1 MQQTC
6 VDLILGVVSF
16 CGSAERHLARTVT
29 HTLMQSESAIYRNG
43 SSTRGGGRQRRAKAA
58 RSMNLPN
65 LSHLSIEAKLFEHV
79 ALRGGGKH
87 KCRAHKEPILT
98 KDDADP
104 TSNCAVDG
112 YLMFKPVLSG
122 ATESPTG
129 RSGTFIDVVVDGQS
143 VQLQPLLKRTDSK
156 ADRKNEFEFRHQQWI
171 RDTFPLVCARG
182 AGLPPVTWESYGKE
196 LAGIAEWYFLDEVGQ
211 RGHLFLQLLDTPQ
224 YKLKMH
230 MPTGGVFE
238 GRYLYVALVCAAG
251 ASGYGKFLMKVA
263 EAVSRRLGCDGVAL
277 ASLSN
282 SAGFYYSLGYMFV
295 SKLDGAMIDVEA
307 WTEQV
312 RLPDGRLKTMLRP
325 EREVDSD
332 ELMRVRPLKR
342 DRDGGA
348 GSCVVSFYKT

>member
-1 MQQTC
+1 M
-6 VDLILGVVSF
+6 S
-16 CGSAERHLARTVT
+16 
-29 HTLMQSESAIYRNG
+29 
-43 SSTRGGGRQRRAKAA
+43 
-58 RSMNLPN
+58 LPN

-79 ALRGGGKH
+79 ALRGGGKQ

-98 KDDADP
+98 NDDADP

-112 YLMFKPVLSG
+112 YLMFKPVTG
-122 ATESPTG
+122 AVKSLISY
-129 RSGTFIDVVVDGQS
+129 SGTFIDVVVDGQS

-156 ADRKNEFEFRHQQWI
+156 TDRKNEFEFRHQQWI
-171 RDTFPLVCARG
+171 RDTFPLVCDRG
-182 AGLPPVTWESYGKE
+182 SSLPPVTWESYGKE
-196 LAGIAEWYFLDEVGQ
+196 LARITEWYFLDELGQ

-224 YKLKMH
+224 YKLKQQ
-230 MPTGGVFE
+230 MPTGGVFN
-238 GRYLYVALVCAAG
+238 GRYLYIALVCAAG
-251 ASGYGKFLMKVA
+251 ASDYGKCLMKLA
-263 EAVSRRLGCDGVAL
+263 EAVSRRLGCDGIAL

-282 SAGFYYSLGYMFV
+282 SAGFYYSLGYRFV
-295 SKLDGAMIDVEA
+295 SKLDGVMVDVEA

-312 RLPDGRLKTMLRP
+312 RLPDGRVNPMLRP

>member
-16 CGSAERHLARTVT
+16 CGNADRHLARTVT

-238 GRYLYVALVCAAG
+238 GRW
-251 ASGYGKFLMKVA
+251 
-263 EAVSRRLGCDGVAL
+263 SRR
-277 ASLSN
+277 
-282 SAGFYYSLGYMFV
+282 
-295 SKLDGAMIDVEA
+295 
-307 WTEQV
+307 W
-312 RLPDGRLKTMLRP
+312 
-325 EREVDSD
+325 
-332 ELMRVRPLKR
+332 
-342 DRDGGA
+342 
-348 GSCVVSFYKT
+348 